1 MLIVCPA
8 SLTKQWKEEMRY
20 KFSRSFEIYN
30 RDFTPEF
37 MDEMRMRECV
47 IASLDLAK
55 RDEHLAMLV
64 QASTW
69 DVVIFDESHRLGKGE
84 RGEQTD
90 RYKLARALRDKTAS
104 MLLLSATPHQGKS
117 KRFGALLELARPDL
131 KAEIQTLEINPEI
144 VGDVIIRNKKSK
156 VTDAEGNLLF
166 KGHDTLRFVAEKNEF
181 MDLADRALTA
191 YLSAGYRASH
201 SSSDKRTGR
210 AIGFVMST
218 YRKLAS
224 SSVAAI
230 LVALER
236 RLQRL
241 ITGEMNPNIVINFD
255 EDFEGDDTLT
265 ENEMLSNTPAFFD
278 DEVGQLQN
286 VLSRVRNALIND
298 SKLDTFLDEIAGPLI
313 KQGQNLLIFTE
324 YRATQDYLREKL
336 LSRFPELNNIELI
349 NGAMSLDNK
358 MESVFRFNESESKI
372 LISTEAG
379 GEGSTCKMC
388 RAMVNYDLPEPQSA
402 GSTNWPLVS
411 LWPRETVQV
420 INMQTVI
427 TTIKH

>member
-1 MLIVCPA
+1 
-8 SLTKQWKEEMRY
+8 
-20 KFSRSFEIYN
+20 
-30 RDFTPEF
+30 
-37 MDEMRMRECV
+37 
-47 IASLDLAK
+47 
-55 RDEHLAMLV
+55 
-64 QASTW
+64 
-69 DVVIFDESHRLGKGE
+69 
-84 RGEQTD
+84 
-90 RYKLARALRDKTAS
+90 

-241 ITGEMNPNIVINFD
+241 ITG
-255 EDFEGDDTLT
+255 
-265 ENEMLSNTPAFFD
+265 
-278 DEVGQLQN
+278 
-286 VLSRVRNALIND
+286 R
-298 SKLDTFLDEIAGPLI
+298 
-313 KQGQNLLIFTE
+313 
-324 YRATQDYLREKL
+324 
-336 LSRFPELNNIELI
+336 
-349 NGAMSLDNK
+349 
-358 MESVFRFNESESKI
+358 
-372 LISTEAG
+372 
-379 GEGSTCKMC
+379 
-388 RAMVNYDLPEPQSA
+388 
-402 GSTNWPLVS
+402 
-411 LWPRETVQV
+411 
-420 INMQTVI
+420 
-427 TTIKH
+427 